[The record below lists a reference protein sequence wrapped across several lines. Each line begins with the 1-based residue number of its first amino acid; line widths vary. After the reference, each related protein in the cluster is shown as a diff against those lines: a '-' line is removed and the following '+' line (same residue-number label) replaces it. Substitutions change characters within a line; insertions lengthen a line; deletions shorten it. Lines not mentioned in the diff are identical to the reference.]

1 MAIFGFLKKLTGKDK
16 AEKAAAD
23 ETLPESDAA
32 EEAAAADAPE
42 TADAPEAADTDVVET
57 PAPRA
62 EDLPPAPESV
72 PAESPAEMPVPD
84 DLPPEDTT
92 PEDTVPEDAAP
103 ETPAPEADI
112 SEDTGPDKVGK
123 SLPEDA
129 EIASAGG
136 EDTAEDPAPED
147 AVLPEDEPSVET
159 PAETPVPDDL
169 PAEDAAPEDTVPE
182 DPAPESAAPEP
193 PAPDAGDKADE
204 PSPEPARKSWFGRLK
219 EGLGKS
225 ASKITEGLAGIMG
238 KPKLDA
244 ADLDEIEDA
253 LIMADLGVAA
263 AGRLTEGLKGRSYPD
278 GVNAATLA
286 EALAE
291 EVGAI
296 LAPVAKPLEIRAENK
311 PHVVLMVGV
320 NGSGKTTTAGKLAE
334 YWRSEG
340 RSVMLAAA
348 DTFRAAAVEQLKIW
362 GERTGT
368 TVIAG
373 EPNADAAAVAYQAHE
388 AAIREKVDVLIVD
401 TAGRLQARA
410 ELMEELGKITRVLG
424 KQDAAAPHDSII
436 VLDGT
441 VGQNAL
447 SQVAAFQEVANLSGM
462 IVTKLD
468 GSARG
473 GVVVALAEEFGL
485 PIHAVG
491 VGEGK
496 DDLRPFD
503 AADFGRALAGLG
515 NT

>member
-1 MAIFGFLKKLTGKDK
+1 MAVFDFLKKLTSKGK
-16 AEKAAAD
+16 APEKAPEKDSNKDSSPVTDQSPSDDVAGLEDTAPQKAAPQKAAPKKPAPKKPAPKKTTPKKSVAGNKAPKKAPENPPLEITD
-23 ETLPESDAA
+23 TDDAEADIRQAETVPETAPETLQET
-32 EEAAAADAPE
+32 APE
-42 TADAPEAADTDVVET
+42 TAPETDVPP
-57 PAPRA
+57 PADAEA
-62 EDLPPAPESV
+62 EDV
-72 PAESPAEMPVPD
+72 G
-84 DLPPEDTT
+84 
-92 PEDTVPEDAAP
+92 
-103 ETPAPEADI
+103 I
-112 SEDTGPDKVGK
+112 S
-123 SLPEDA
+123 
-129 EIASAGG
+129 SAGA
-136 EDTAEDPAPED
+136 EPDQAEDEQPA
-147 AVLPEDEPSVET
+147 
-159 PAETPVPDDL
+159 
-169 PAEDAAPEDTVPE
+169 
-182 DPAPESAAPEP
+182 
-193 PAPDAGDKADE
+193 
-204 PSPEPARKSWFGRLK
+204 PARKSWFGRLK
-219 EGLGKS
+219 DGLGKS

-244 ADLDEIEDA
+244 GDLEDIEDA

-278 GVNAATLA
+278 GVNAESLA
-286 EALAE
+286 QALAE
-291 EVGAI
+291 EVATI
-296 LAPVAKPLEIRAENK
+296 LGPVAKPLEIDPGNT

-340 RSVMLAAA
+340 KTVMLAAA
-348 DTFRAAAVEQLKIW
+348 DTFRAAAVEQLRIW

-373 EPNADAAAVAYQAHE
+373 EANADAAAVAYQAHE
-388 AAIREKVDVLIVD
+388 RAIREKVDILIVD

-410 ELMEELGKITRVLG
+410 ELMQELEKITRVLG
-424 KQDAAAPHDSII
+424 KQDDTAPHDSII

-447 SQVAAFQEVANLSGM
+447 SQVAAFQQAANLSGM

-473 GVVVALAEEFGL
+473 GIVVALAEEFGL

-496 DDLRPFD
+496 EDLRPFD

-515 NT
+515 GS

>member
-1 MAIFGFLKKLTGKDK
+1 
-16 AEKAAAD
+16 
-23 ETLPESDAA
+23 
-32 EEAAAADAPE
+32 
-42 TADAPEAADTDVVET
+42 
-57 PAPRA
+57 
-62 EDLPPAPESV
+62 
-72 PAESPAEMPVPD
+72 
-84 DLPPEDTT
+84 
-92 PEDTVPEDAAP
+92 
-103 ETPAPEADI
+103 
-112 SEDTGPDKVGK
+112 
-123 SLPEDA
+123 
-129 EIASAGG
+129 
-136 EDTAEDPAPED
+136 
-147 AVLPEDEPSVET
+147 
-159 PAETPVPDDL
+159 
-169 PAEDAAPEDTVPE
+169 
-182 DPAPESAAPEP
+182 
-193 PAPDAGDKADE
+193 
-204 PSPEPARKSWFGRLK
+204 
-219 EGLGKS
+219 
-225 ASKITEGLAGIMG
+225 MG

-244 ADLDEIEDA
+244 GDLEDIEDA

-278 GVNAATLA
+278 GVNAESLA
-286 EALAE
+286 QALAE
-291 EVGAI
+291 EVATI
-296 LAPVAKPLEIRAENK
+296 LEPVAKPLEIDPGNT

-340 RSVMLAAA
+340 KTVMLAAA
-348 DTFRAAAVEQLKIW
+348 DTFRAAAVEQLRIW

-373 EPNADAAAVAYQAHE
+373 EANADAAAVAYQAHE
-388 AAIREKVDVLIVD
+388 TAIREKVDILIVD

-410 ELMEELGKITRVLG
+410 ELMQELEKITRVLG
-424 KQDAAAPHDSII
+424 KQDETAPHDRII

-447 SQVAAFQEVANLSGM
+447 SQVAAFQQAANLSGM

-473 GVVVALAEEFGL
+473 GIVVALAEEFGL

-515 NT
+515 GS